1 MKTEG
6 MEILAGRIIQGNGE
20 VLKEAYIGI
29 KNGIIQEVSTKRLN
43 SEYANHVDLSDKF
56 IMPGLIDSHVHVR
69 YGPKPDPSDLPDDYQ
84 SIRAAENMKRALRS
98 GFTTLV
104 DAGGIRNMTFSL
116 RRAQR
121 DKIFEGPRLFV
132 CGEMITITGGRSS
145 LPGIRLYEVDGVDS
159 TRRAVRTLLLRHDA
173 DFIKLAVTG
182 AISAAHTGPRH
193 PQMNLDEIIAA
204 TDEAHSCGK
213 KVHAH
218 CYGSKG
224 LDNCFKAGV
233 DVIVHGQ
240 TLTDTQ
246 VRLMVERGMIF
257 IPTLKP
263 YIEAIVE
270 GGDEEMRNRLTETG
284 IWLETEPNFRKALRV
299 GVMIALGTDSGMP
312 GVLFGDNTRELE
324 YMVKWGMTSSQAI
337 MAGTLNAAKVVGAE
351 NRLGSIEQGKY
362 ADLLV
367 LGKDPLEDVSFIRT
381 CLEKVMLGG
390 RFVYP

>member
-6 MEILAGRIIQGNGE
+6 MEILAGRIIQGNGG

-84 SIRAAENMKRALRS
+84 SIRAAENMRCALRS

-121 DKIFEGPRLFV
+121 DNIFEGPRLFV

-145 LPGIRLYEVDGVDS
+145 LPGVRLHEVDGADS

-173 DFIKLAVTG
+173 DFIKIAVTG

-193 PQMNLDEIIAA
+193 PQMNLDEIMAA

-246 VRLMVERGMIF
+246 NRLMVERGMIL

-263 YIEAIVE
+263 YIEAFAE
-270 GGDEEMRNRLTETG
+270 GGDEETRNRLTETG
-284 IWLETEPNFRKALRV
+284 IWTETEPNFKKALKA
-299 GVMIALGTDSGMP
+299 GVTIALGTDSGMP

-324 YMVKWGMTSSQAI
+324 YMATWGMTPSQAI
-337 MAGTLNAAKVVGAE
+337 MAGTLNAAKSVRAD
-351 NRLGSIEQGKY
+351 NWLGSIEQGKH

-367 LGKDPLEDVSFIRT
+367 LGKDPLEDISFIRT
-381 CLEKVMLGG
+381 HLENVMLNG
-390 RFVYP
+390 RFVNP